1 MRPASRLT
9 EMFAPEQLAGIRA
22 MITAGG
28 TPLGGDMMDLMPK
41 LGAIV
46 CYGSGY
52 DGIDLEA
59 AAKRRIAVGHS
70 PGANASSVADI
81 AMILMLAVTRRLLV
95 ADDYVRSGNWAAA
108 KPSPMMRPQPGMR
121 GRRVGV
127 YGMGE
132 IGRKIAARV
141 AAFESEV
148 GYFSRS
154 RRELPYR
161 YFPSLAALAQWCSVL
176 MIAVRAGPDTHH
188 AVDAE
193 ILRKLGPDGYV
204 VNIARGSV
212 IDQQALVTALAD
224 KTIAGAG
231 LDVYATEPH
240 PPDALTAFPNVV
252 LTPHIGGHTV
262 EFASRDAGLRDRQFG
277 GVFRRPAAALW
288 GPGRLSRQF
297 WDHNGP
303 KPTKL
308 VRILPSIGARLDL
321 RLARRK
327 KLVTQPLPGVL
338 AVAGT
343 SVLAF
348 RKPDTIGDHSF
359 QDVRMDC
366 SKGRKPVALEEC
378 GQGSFGLPEAP
389 RSCPRLQ
396 APAAKPK
403 VSSRA

>member
-1 MRPASRLT
+1 MPEHVLVYSRFPKALMVRIG
-9 EMFAPEQLAGIRA
+9 ERFELMDAAGKPPDQMFAPEQLAGIRA

-262 EFASRDAGLRDRQFG
+262 ESHFAMQDCVIANLEAFFAGRPLLY
-277 GVFRRPAAALW
+277 GVR
-288 GPGRLSRQF
+288 
-297 WDHNGP
+297 
-303 KPTKL
+303 
-308 VRILPSIGARLDL
+308 GA
-321 RLARRK
+321 
-327 KLVTQPLPGVL
+327 
-338 AVAGT
+338 
-343 SVLAF
+343 
-348 RKPDTIGDHSF
+348 
-359 QDVRMDC
+359 
-366 SKGRKPVALEEC
+366 
-378 GQGSFGLPEAP
+378 
-389 RSCPRLQ
+389 
-396 APAAKPK
+396 
-403 VSSRA
+403 